1 VSLNDMTKDI
11 KIETR
16 TIGIAGLGLI
26 GGSLAKAYKN
36 RDNISNNAD
45 RDGQDNPDENIKN
58 ANNQNIIVYGYDIDE
73 AILSFAQL
81 SGAVDGVLDEKTI
94 SKCDVIF
101 IAVNPGDAIRYLEE
115 NAKYITN
122 GTIVIDCCGVKQSVC
137 SSCCPIAEQ
146 HGFVFVGG
154 HPMAGSHKAG
164 FKNSRA
170 DLFRGAYMILV
181 PPVYDD
187 PVLFG
192 RLEDV
197 LKPIGFGHITVT
209 TAEKH
214 DEMIAFSSQMAH
226 VVSNAFIKSP
236 AAGGHKGFSAGSYRD
251 LTRVARLNAQ
261 MWGELL
267 MDNSGY
273 LIRELDIFSDSL
285 KQYRNA
291 LESNDMDKLVKL
303 LEEGSRRKG
312 ELDSE

>member
-1 VSLNDMTKDI
+1 VNENDVKNDAIINTNKAAKNDA
-11 KIETR
+11 K

-26 GGSLAKAYKN
+26 GGSLAKAFK
-36 RDNISNNAD
+36 SNTSD
-45 RDGQDNPDENIKN
+45 
-58 ANNQNIIVYGYDIDE
+58 QNIIVYGYDIDK
-73 AILSFAQL
+73 AILDFAQL
-81 SGAVDGVLDEKTI
+81 SGAVDGVLDEKTLG
-94 SKCDVIF
+94 KCDAIF
-101 IAVNPGDAIRYLEE
+101 IAVNPGDAVRYLEQ
-115 NAKYITN
+115 NAKFIAKDTL
-122 GTIVIDCCGVKQSVC
+122 VIDCCGVKQSIC
-137 SSCCPIAEQ
+137 SKCCPVAEQ
-146 HGFVFVGG
+146 FGFIFIGG

-197 LKPIGFGHITVT
+197 LRPIGFGHITVT

-236 AAGGHKGFSAGSYRD
+236 SAGGHKGFSAGSYRD

-273 LIRELDIFSDSL
+273 LIKELDIFTDSV
-285 KQYRNA
+285 KKYRDA
-291 LESNDMDKLVKL
+291 LEEKDIEKLISL

>member
-1 VSLNDMTKDI
+1 M
-11 KIETR
+11 

-26 GGSLAKAYKN
+26 GGSLAKAYKS
-36 RDNISNNAD
+36 DVDIGSGEVD
-45 RDGQDNPDENIKN
+45 RNGQNSSSL
-58 ANNQNIIVYGYDIDE
+58 VFGFDIDK
-73 AILSFAQL
+73 AILDFAQL
-81 SGAVDGVLDEKTI
+81 SGAIDGVLDKDTMG
-94 SKCDVIF
+94 KCDVIF
-101 IAVNPGDAIRYLEE
+101 IAVNPGDAVLYLEQ
-115 NAKYITN
+115 NAQYISKNTL
-122 GTIVIDCCGVKQSVC
+122 VIDCCGVKQSVC
-137 SSCCPIAEQ
+137 SKCQPLAESF
-146 HGFVFVGG
+146 GFTFIGG

-170 DLFRGAYMILV
+170 DLFHDAYMILV
-181 PPVYDD
+181 PPAYDD

-192 RLEDV
+192 RIEDV

-236 AAGGHKGFSAGSYRD
+236 SAGGHKGFSAGSYRD
-251 LTRVARLNAQ
+251 LTRVAQLNAE

-267 MDNSGY
+267 MDNSKY
-273 LIRELDIFSDSL
+273 LINELDIFTDSIN
-285 KQYRNA
+285 QYRDA
-291 LESNDMDKLVKL
+291 LEANDIKTLVKL